1 MTSAPEGPVVGAD
14 PNRSGLSPAV
24 HQWLILGAALFL
36 TALLL
41 VSHPPYSDPR
51 DYIGYALRVT
61 AWLSFSFF
69 IIAYVARPLTQLF
82 DAGWR
87 RQLGDYAVAQRRYFG
102 LGAAFIHTVHF
113 GYVVVF
119 LLSPGGGTDLL
130 VLLFGGGAFPVL
142 WAMAITSN
150 RRAMLALGPRW
161 KLLHRVGMHYLW
173 FIFTFTLFGRVGL
186 SLVSSLLFALALFA
200 ALLRFAASRR

>member
-1 MTSAPEGPVVGAD
+1 MTSAPEDSVLGAGSKH
-14 PNRSGLSPAV
+14 SGLRPVV

-51 DYIGYALRVT
+51 DYIGYALRIT

-69 IIAYVARPLTQLF
+69 LVAYVARPLTQLF

-87 RQLGDYAVAQRRYFG
+87 RQLGEYAVAQRRYFG

-119 LLSPGGGTDLL
+119 LLSPGGGAELL
-130 VLLFGGGAFPVL
+130 TVVFGGAAFVLL